1 MTDERTK
8 QLMEGMGMPNS
19 TSLKLLLEQVANE
32 TEQEVR
38 KKIAQEIEMNAI
50 WSSDIGDAVI
60 LVDEALKIIKW

>member
-1 MTDERTK
+1 
-8 QLMEGMGMPNS
+8 MEGMGMPNS